1 MGRLEN
7 LSENDESRESR
18 ATTEDL
24 LRTMANDLRSLQQ
37 DVVSQLHQD
46 VQRLQAEKSRLVSDI
61 EKLQHQRQ
69 LMQSQHEM
77 ALSHQQIAQQQA
89 WAKQLALALANH
101 LHAAL
106 TQRLNQT
113 LVNAQNPQIQTVN
126 LSGLSMPQVDTE
138 NTYRV
143 LASIDETVSRAFNS
157 LNHDLSSY
165 QSALS
170 QQINRM
176 HDLGQQGEA
185 ILEVLV
191 GRISQ
196 QLQSEGVKRS
206 SGSPIPPTSA
216 SVQTASS
223 PVDYFPNAISTPEA
237 EVGSLS
243 SNPLSFTT
251 ATPFPETASSPA
263 ATSSSSS
270 VPVTPSPVA
279 PSSST
284 SIPVA
289 PSPVAPSSVAP
300 SSTAIASRKSHPF
313 RSGVIFILFST
324 AMLAL
329 HYVIVQIVGAEGRL
343 FGSAELVVGGYLSL
357 ATFSSA
363 LLLLWV
369 RMIAIVPLLAWLSGL
384 LYPPVWRDV
393 KAFFVVYDRRLLMSL
408 IGSGVFLLLSQ
419 TFLYIAINEIGPAV
433 AATLAAIYPLATL
446 PLTWMLFGD
455 RPTRLKLVA
464 LVAIGL
470 GTGMALFAAQTALS
484 NEGIVAGVI
493 SSVTFAL
500 YLVAMLIINRRKLNP
515 VPISLIQNSTMFV
528 LSSLFLIGIGSRA
541 TPSNWLGLMVSGFVL
556 GGLTIVSY
564 FLNDVGSRLLGP
576 ARATLITASV
586 PALTALLAFLVLP
599 SPQNSLSFGQIF
611 GILIVTAGSA
621 LLSLE
626 RIMNQ
631 VKAARQRRIE
641 EYSNG

>member
-1 MGRLEN
+1 
-7 LSENDESRESR
+7 
-18 ATTEDL
+18 
-24 LRTMANDLRSLQQ
+24 
-37 DVVSQLHQD
+37 
-46 VQRLQAEKSRLVSDI
+46 
-61 EKLQHQRQ
+61 
-69 LMQSQHEM
+69 
-77 ALSHQQIAQQQA
+77 
-89 WAKQLALALANH
+89 
-101 LHAAL
+101 
-106 TQRLNQT
+106 
-113 LVNAQNPQIQTVN
+113 
-126 LSGLSMPQVDTE
+126 
-138 NTYRV
+138 
-143 LASIDETVSRAFNS
+143 
-157 LNHDLSSY
+157 
-165 QSALS
+165 
-170 QQINRM
+170 
-176 HDLGQQGEA
+176 
-185 ILEVLV
+185 
-191 GRISQ
+191 
-196 QLQSEGVKRS
+196 
-206 SGSPIPPTSA
+206 
-216 SVQTASS
+216 
-223 PVDYFPNAISTPEA
+223 
-237 EVGSLS
+237 
-243 SNPLSFTT
+243 
-251 ATPFPETASSPA
+251 
-263 ATSSSSS
+263 
-270 VPVTPSPVA
+270 
-279 PSSST
+279 
-284 SIPVA
+284 
-289 PSPVAPSSVAP
+289 
-300 SSTAIASRKSHPF
+300 
-313 RSGVIFILFST
+313 
-324 AMLAL
+324 MLAL

>member
-7 LSENDESRESR
+7 LPENGEFGDSR

-24 LRTMANDLRSLQQ
+24 LKTMANDLRSLQQ

-46 VQRLQAEKSRLVSDI
+46 VQRLQAEKSSLISDI
-61 EKLQHQRQ
+61 EKLQSQRQ
-69 LMQSQHEM
+69 MLQTQHEID
-77 ALSHQQIAQQQA
+77 LSQQQIAQQQA

-106 TQRLNQT
+106 AQRLNQT
-113 LVNAQNPQIQTVN
+113 LSTQQIHQTVDISQ
-126 LSGLSMPQVDTE
+126 LSASQVNPD
-138 NTYRV
+138 NTYRL
-143 LASIDETVSRAFNS
+143 LASIDETVNRAFNS

-196 QLQSEGVKRS
+196 QLQSDVLKNRVGDRAFQASPPAAPNSPPPTDFFPPSINPPEADIPFADT
-206 SGSPIPPTSA
+206 PIPA
-216 SVQTASS
+216 AG
-223 PVDYFPNAISTPEA
+223 I
-237 EVGSLS
+237 
-243 SNPLSFTT
+243 
-251 ATPFPETASSPA
+251 PA
-263 ATSSSSS
+263 ALNQ
-270 VPVTPSPVA
+270 PA
-279 PSSST
+279 PSAPVPSAPST
-284 SIPVA
+284 SPPPTAPIPVSNNPIA
-289 PSPVAPSSVAP
+289 PSPVFASPSAVPA
-300 SSTAIASRKSHPF
+300 RKSNPL
-313 RSGVIFILFST
+313 RSGVVFILFST

-329 HYVIVQIVGAEGRL
+329 HYVIVQIIGTEGRL
-343 FGSAELVVGGYLSL
+343 FGNAGLAVGGYISL

-393 KAFFVVYDRRLLMSL
+393 KAFFVSYDRRLLWSL
-408 IGSGVFLLLSQ
+408 IGSGIFLLLSQ

-433 AATLAAIYPLATL
+433 AATLTAIYPLATI

-455 RPTRLKLVA
+455 RPTRLKVIA
-464 LVAIGL
+464 LGAIFV
-470 GTGMALFAAQTALS
+470 GTGLALFAAQTALS
-484 NEGIVAGVI
+484 NEGIVAGVL
-493 SSVTFAL
+493 SSITFAL

-515 VPISLIQNSTMFV
+515 VPISLIQNATMFV
-528 LSSLFLIGIGSRA
+528 LSSVFLIGIGSRA
-541 TPSNWLGLMVSGFVL
+541 TPSNWLGLTVGGIIL

-586 PALTALLAFLVLP
+586 PALTALLAFLILP
-599 SPQNSLSFGQIF
+599 SPQNSLSIGQIA
-611 GILIVTAGSA
+611 GILVVTIGSA
-621 LLSLE
+621 ILSFE
-626 RIMNQ
+626 RVMNQ
-631 VKAARQRRIE
+631 MKAARQRRIE
-641 EYSNG
+641 E